1 MCGHYTNMCRPAAA
15 IPLLVPKADYVDVT
29 PPSNSYYTCDTQ
41 ILRSVSLWSNG
52 IETEASI
59 QVWCIGNGQYSWSTM
74 DCSWTPSPF

>member
-1 MCGHYTNMCRPAAA
+1 MAG

-59 QVWCIGNGQYSWSTM
+59 QVRRLQPAKHGYCLLTLPAWLR
-74 DCSWTPSPF
+74 